1 MDVEVVL
8 VNPIYDGNV
17 GAVARVMKN
26 FGYSKLALIEPCI
39 LGSFARAMASHA
51 QDVLD
56 SARITT
62 LEDVLSA
69 SNLVIGT
76 TGIVG
81 SRANL
86 RAPYP
91 LARLGVK
98 ISGMHGIASILFGAE
113 DQGLPNAVL
122 QKCDMIVNIETSLEY
137 PVMNISHAAA
147 VVLYSI
153 ASIDGT
159 AGATPK
165 RQVALH
171 ADLDRLLQHVNDV
184 LELIDFP
191 KHKRQRVSITLKR
204 IFSRSELSTVEVST
218 LRGILSRIEHQLRR

>member
-1 MDVEVVL
+1 MDIEVVL
-8 VNPIYDGNV
+8 VNPLYQGNV

-26 FGYSKLALIEPCI
+26 FGYSKLALIQPCI
-39 LGSFARAMASHA
+39 LGPFAKAMASHA

-56 SARITT
+56 SARLTI
-62 LEDVLSA
+62 LEDVLS
-69 SNLVIGT
+69 SSHLVIGT

-86 RAPYP
+86 RTPYP

-98 ISGMHGIASILFGAE
+98 LSEMHGIASILFGAE

-122 QKCDMIVNIETSLEY
+122 QECDMIVNVETSPEY

-147 VVLYSI
+147 IVLHSI
-153 ASIDGT
+153 AST
-159 AGATPK
+159 ASASPK
-165 RQVALH
+165 REVVLH
-171 ADLDRLLQHVNDV
+171 ADLDRLLQHASDV

-191 KHKRQRVSITLKR
+191 THKRQRVNMTMKR
-204 IFSRSELSTVEVST
+204 IFSRSELSAAEVRT
-218 LRGILSRIEHQLRR
+218 LRGILSRIEHRLRR

>member
-8 VNPIYDGNV
+8 VNPLYEGNV
-17 GAVARVMKN
+17 GSVARVMKN
-26 FGYSKLALIEPCI
+26 FGYSKLALIEPCV

-56 SARITT
+56 SARLTT
-62 LEDVLSA
+62 LEGVLCT

-86 RAPYP
+86 RMPYP

-98 ISGMHGIASILFGAE
+98 LSGMHGIASILFGAE

-122 QKCDMIVNIETSLEY
+122 QECDMIVNIETSLEY

-147 VVLYSI
+147 IVLYSI
-153 ASIDGT
+153 GSTAS
-159 AGATPK
+159 ATPK
-165 RQVALH
+165 RKVASH
-171 ADLDRLLQHVNDV
+171 TDLDRLLQHTSDV

-191 KHKRQRVSITLKR
+191 THKRKRVSMTLKR
-204 IFSRSELSTVEVST
+204 IFSRSELSAAEVRT
-218 LRGILSRIEHQLRR
+218 LRGVLGRIGYRLRR

>member
-26 FGYSKLALIEPCI
+26 FGYSQLALIEPCV
-39 LGSFARAMASHA
+39 LGSYARAMASHA

-98 ISGMHGIASILFGAE
+98 LSGMHGIASILFGAE

-122 QKCDMIVNIETSLEY
+122 QACDMIVNIETSLEY

-147 VVLYSI
+147 IVLYSI
-153 ASIDGT
+153 GSTAS
-159 AGATPK
+159 ATPK

-184 LELIDFP
+184 LALIDFP
-191 KHKRQRVSITLKR
+191 KHKRQRVSMTLKR
-204 IFSRSELSTVEVST
+204 IFGRSELSTVEVST

>member
-1 MDVEVVL
+1 MDIEVVL
-8 VNPIYDGNV
+8 VNPLYQGNV

-26 FGYSKLALIEPCI
+26 FGYSKLALIQPCI
-39 LGSFARAMASHA
+39 LGPFAKAMASHA

-56 SARITT
+56 SARLTT
-62 LEDVLSA
+62 LEDVLS
-69 SNLVIGT
+69 SSHLVIGT

-86 RAPYP
+86 RTPYP

-98 ISGMHGIASILFGAE
+98 LSGMHGIASILFGAE

-122 QKCDMIVNIETSLEY
+122 QECDMIVNVETNPEY

-147 VVLYSI
+147 IVLHSI
-153 ASIDGT
+153 AST
-159 AGATPK
+159 ASASPK
-165 RQVALH
+165 REVVLH
-171 ADLDRLLQHVNDV
+171 ADLDRLMQHVSVV

-191 KHKRQRVSITLKR
+191 THKRQRVNMTLKR
-204 IFSRSELSTVEVST
+204 IFSRSELSAAEVRT
-218 LRGILSRIEHQLRR
+218 LRGILSRIEHRLRR